1 MSGPPPIITL
11 TTDFGLQ
18 DPYVAAM
25 KGAILTINPTAR
37 LVDVSHA
44 IRPQAI
50 EQAAFVLAAA
60 WPYFPTDA
68 IHVAVVDPAVGSGR
82 RALALRAAGATF
94 VGPDNGVL
102 SAALP
107 DDVRAAAGDSP
118 HGRLPAPVG
127 LPPAYRAVSLTN
139 ERFFR
144 TPVSSTFHG
153 RDIFGPVA
161 AHLSLGVAL
170 EELGEPVERII
181 ALPPFRARRQ
191 PDGSLRGRVLHI
203 DAFGNLITDVR
214 LEDLPSRERRHRGG
228 GPHSRG
234 GERHVRARGGPAG
247 GDREQ
252 RLSGDSGAGRKRGRP
267 AEGGARSG
275 SGRSPSLR
283 SAN

>member
-1 MSGPPPIITL
+1 MSGPPSIITL

-25 KGAILTINPTAR
+25 KGAILTINPTVR
-37 LVDVSHA
+37 LVDVSHT

-60 WPYFPTDA
+60 WPYFPPDA
-68 IHVAVVDPAVGSGR
+68 IHVAVVDPAVGSER
-82 RALALRAAGATF
+82 RALALRAAGTTF

-102 SAALP
+102 STALP
-107 DDVRAAAGDSP
+107 DDARTAAVDSP
-118 HGRLPAPVG
+118 NRRLPAPVG
-127 LPPAYRAVSLTN
+127 LPAGYRAVSLVN

-191 PDGSLRGRVLHI
+191 ADGSLRGRVLHI

-214 LEDLPSRERRHRGG
+214 LEDLPSAKIVIEVVGRTVEGLSATY
-228 GPHSRG
+228 GPGADLRAVTGSSGYLEIAAPGASAAAVLKAELGLTVVVRSR
-234 GERHVRARGGPAG
+234 
-247 GDREQ
+247 
-252 RLSGDSGAGRKRGRP
+252 
-267 AEGGARSG
+267 
-275 SGRSPSLR
+275 
-283 SAN
+283 

>member
-25 KGAILTINPTAR
+25 KGAILSINPAAR

-50 EQAAFVLAAA
+50 EQAVFVTAAA
-60 WPYFPTDA
+60 WPYLPQDA
-68 IHVAVVDPAVGSGR
+68 IHVVVVDPNVGGQR
-82 RALALRAAGATF
+82 RALALRTAVATF

-102 SAALP
+102 SAALS
-107 DDVRAAAGDSP
+107 DDVRAAAGDSAAP
-118 HGRLPAPVG
+118 VHLPAD
-127 LPPAYRAVSLTN
+127 YRAVSLIN
-139 ERFFR
+139 ERYFR
-144 TPVSSTFHG
+144 SPVSSTFHG

-170 EELGEPVERII
+170 DELGEPVEEII

-214 LEDLPSRERRHRGG
+214 VEDLPSGSAVIEVANHTVHGVSATYEPGAALRAVTGSSGYLEIAAPGG
-228 GPHSRG
+228 SAAVVLKAGL
-234 GERHVRARGGPAG
+234 GEAVVV
-247 GDREQ
+247 
-252 RLSGDSGAGRKRGRP
+252 RP
-267 AEGGARSG
+267 A
-275 SGRSPSLR
+275 
-283 SAN
+283 

>member
-25 KGAILTINPTAR
+25 KGAILTINPAAR

-44 IRPQAI
+44 IRPQAV

-60 WPYFPTDA
+60 WPYFPPDT
-68 IHVAVVDPAVGSGR
+68 IHVVVVDPAVGSGR
-82 RALALRAAGATF
+82 RALALRVAGATF

-107 DDVRAAAGDSP
+107 DDARTAVGDSA
-118 HGRLPAPVG
+118 APVD
-127 LPPAYRAVSLTN
+127 LPGGYRAVSLTD

-144 TPVSSTFHG
+144 APVSNTFHG

-170 EELGEPVERII
+170 EDIGEPVEWII

-191 PDGSLRGRVLHI
+191 ADGSLRGRVLHI

-214 LEDLPSRERRHRGG
+214 LEDLPLENAVIEMADRTIQGVSATYSPGADLRAVTGSSGYLEIAAPGGSAAAVLKADVGLTVVVRSR
-228 GPHSRG
+228 
-234 GERHVRARGGPAG
+234 
-247 GDREQ
+247 
-252 RLSGDSGAGRKRGRP
+252 
-267 AEGGARSG
+267 
-275 SGRSPSLR
+275 
-283 SAN
+283 

>member
-25 KGAILTINPTAR
+25 KGAILTINPVAQ

-50 EQAAFVLAAA
+50 EQAAFVLATA
-60 WPYFPTDA
+60 WPYFPPNT
-68 IHVAVVDPAVGSGR
+68 IHVVVVDPAVGSGR
-82 RALALRAAGATF
+82 RALALRAANTTF

-107 DDVRAAAGDSP
+107 DDARTAAVDSP
-118 HGRLPAPVG
+118 NRRLSAPADLPVG
-127 LPPAYRAVSLTN
+127 YRAVSLSN
-139 ERFFR
+139 QRFFR

-161 AHLSLGVAL
+161 AHLSLGVAM
-170 EELGEPVERII
+170 EELGEPVEQII
-181 ALPPFRARRQ
+181 TLPPFRARRE

-214 LEDLPSRERRHRGG
+214 LGDLSSTNTVIE
-228 GPHSRG
+228 
-234 GERHVRARGGPAG
+234 V
-247 GDREQ
+247 
-252 RLSGDSGAGRKRGRP
+252 AGRTIEGVSATYRP
-267 AEGGARSG
+267 GADLRAVTGSSGYLEVAAPGGSAAALLKAKLGLTVVVRS
-275 SGRSPSLR
+275 R
-283 SAN
+283 

>member
-37 LVDVSHA
+37 LVDVSHT

-50 EQAAFVLAAA
+50 DQAVFVLAAA
-60 WPYFPTDA
+60 WPYFPPGA
-68 IHVAVVDPAVGSGR
+68 IHVAVVDPAVGSQR
-82 RALALRAAGATF
+82 RALALRAGTATF

-107 DDVRAAAGDSP
+107 DDVRAAAGGS
-118 HGRLPAPVG
+118 PAPVG
-127 LPPAYRAVSLTN
+127 LPAGYRAVFLTN

-144 TPVSSTFHG
+144 APVSSTFHG
-153 RDIFGPVA
+153 RDVFGPVA

-170 EELGEPVERII
+170 EDLGEPIERVV
-181 ALPPFRARRQ
+181 ALPPFRAQRQ

-214 LEDLPSRERRHRGG
+214 VEDLPSGNAVIEVADRTVEGVSATYEPGADLRAVTGSSGYLEIAAPGG
-228 GPHSRG
+228 SAAAVLKADLGLTVV
-234 GERHVRARGGPAG
+234 VR
-247 GDREQ
+247 
-252 RLSGDSGAGRKRGRP
+252 DS
-267 AEGGARSG
+267 
-275 SGRSPSLR
+275 SLR
-283 SAN
+283 SE

>member
-25 KGAILTINPTAR
+25 KGAILTINPTVQ

-60 WPYFPTDA
+60 WPYFPPDTV
-68 IHVAVVDPAVGSGR
+68 HVVVVDPAVGSGR
-82 RALALRAAGATF
+82 RALALCAASATF

-107 DDVRAAAGDSP
+107 DDTRTAAVDSP
-118 HGRLPAPVG
+118 SGRPSAPVE
-127 LPPAYRAVSLTN
+127 LPPGCRAVSLTN

-144 TPVSSTFHG
+144 APVSSTFHG

-170 EELGEPVERII
+170 EELGEPAEQII
-181 ALPPFRARRQ
+181 ALPPFRAHRR

-203 DAFGNLITDVR
+203 DASGNLITDVR
-214 LEDLPSRERRHRGG
+214 LDDLPSQNAVIEVAGRTIEGVSTTYEPG
-228 GPHSRG
+228 AN
-234 GERHVRARGGPAG
+234 VRAVTGSSGYLEIAAPGGSAA
-247 GDREQ
+247 
-252 RLSGDSGAGRKRGRP
+252 LVLK
-267 AEGGARSG
+267 AELGEAVVVRS
-275 SGRSPSLR
+275 R
-283 SAN
+283 